1 MIKEHHETL
10 PYHWHLTEKVTLI
23 TEKYKEDSSR
33 RSKFPPHFF
42 GKNGG
47 GIQTIVCYVREIPIF
62 VFFGPLFISLRRL
75 FSQCSC
81 YSVLLGAN
89 MRQNSHFRSQA

>member
-33 RSKFPPHFF
+33 RSKFPPLERMAVEY
-42 GKNGG
+42 K
-47 GIQTIVCYVREIPIF
+47 
-62 VFFGPLFISLRRL
+62 L
-75 FSQCSC
+75 
-81 YSVLLGAN
+81 
-89 MRQNSHFRSQA
+89 

>member
-1 MIKEHHETL
+1 MK
-10 PYHWHLTEKVTLI
+10 PYLTTGTPRKKVTLI

-33 RSKFPPHFF
+33 RSKFPQHFF
-42 GKNGG
+42 RNNGG

-75 FSQCSC
+75 FTVF
-81 YSVLLGAN
+81 VLQRAA
-89 MRQNSHFRSQA
+89 RC

>member
-42 GKNGG
+42 RKNGG
-47 GIQTIVCYVREIPIF
+47 GIQTIVCYVR
-62 VFFGPLFISLRRL
+62 
-75 FSQCSC
+75 
-81 YSVLLGAN
+81 
-89 MRQNSHFRSQA
+89 